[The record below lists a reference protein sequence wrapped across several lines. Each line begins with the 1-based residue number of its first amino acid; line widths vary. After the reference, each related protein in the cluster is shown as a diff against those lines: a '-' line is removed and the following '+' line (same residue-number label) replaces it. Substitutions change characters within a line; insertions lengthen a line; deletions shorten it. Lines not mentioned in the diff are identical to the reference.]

1 MSPSRII
8 PLAVTVA
15 ALAAAAPAHALP
27 AGEPGLGGSGGS
39 VVDVVA
45 QLASERQETLELVLV
60 AMNAEIVA
68 RGAEL
73 AELDACRLSL
83 RSACDS
89 NKVPVCAPSVPHID
103 ARVAA
108 CADAIR
114 QTASD
119 RKATCDRGVRAVA
132 TRISR
137 LSAKNEAAIMSRDS
151 VWRKLAELPV
161 IPVGGSIGSIPLM
174 RP

>member
-83 RSACDS
+83 RS
-89 NKVPVCAPSVPHID
+89 
-103 ARVAA
+103 RV
-108 CADAIR
+108 R
-114 QTASD
+114 LEQGP
-119 RKATCDRGVRAVA
+119 GVRAVG
-132 TRISR
+132 
-137 LSAKNEAAIMSRDS
+137 AAHRCARRGMRRRDP
-151 VWRKLAELPV
+151 ADG
-161 IPVGGSIGSIPLM
+161 VGPQGDM
-174 RP
+174 